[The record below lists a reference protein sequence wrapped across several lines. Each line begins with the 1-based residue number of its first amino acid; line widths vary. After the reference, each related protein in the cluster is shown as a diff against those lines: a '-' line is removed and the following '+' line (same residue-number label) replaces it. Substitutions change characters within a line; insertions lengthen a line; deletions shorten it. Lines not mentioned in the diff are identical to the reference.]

1 MKVAEL
7 TLQQSVEHDILEYM
21 VRYPGV
27 QGTIEEIVEWWIV
40 EMRIRRALKEV
51 RAALEHLTELGWI
64 NTQLSGNGKTYYQ
77 INLDKEQEILN
88 SLAPKPRR
96 ESTRRKNTR

>member
-1 MKVAEL
+1 MKVAAL

-21 VRYPGV
+21 IRYPSV
-27 QGTIEEIVEWWIV
+27 QGTIEDIVEWWIV

-51 RAALEHLTELGWI
+51 RAALEHLTGLGWV
-64 NTQLSGNGKTYYQ
+64 TTRLSGNGKTYYQ
-77 INLDKEQEILN
+77 INLDKERDILN

-96 ESTRRKNTR
+96 ESTRRKNAR